1 MSGQKNDGTS
11 AVIMGMIP
19 GGFGGMCCCVVGHP
33 IDVVKVRMQV
43 QVKTAP
49 IMTLQGTG
57 AVASANGRTTTVGML
72 RDIFVQ
78 DGIRGLY
85 RGLQAPLLVTPFT
98 FAVLFWSFEN
108 AKVLVCGNNYR
119 TPDYKPTITEI
130 IAAGALAGIP
140 AAAILA
146 PSERI
151 KCLMQV
157 QTKSS
162 LQNSNNSSMTKC
174 AQALYQEGGIR
185 SIFKGSVF
193 TLLRDIPG
201 NAAYFGM
208 YEFTRR
214 TICDI
219 YGLSTNDL
227 SPLATLMAG
236 GSAGMMNWI
245 VVMPADVLKSRYQ
258 TAPEGAYKGL
268 YDVYHQLI
276 RKEGIVSLYKGLTPA
291 LLRAF
296 PANAA
301 CLLGVEVMKKT
312 MSFMDS

>member
-1 MSGQKNDGTS
+1 MSQQNNGGTS
-11 AVIMGMIP
+11 AVLKGMIP
-19 GGFGGMCCCVVGHP
+19 GAFGGMCCTIVGHP

-43 QVKTAP
+43 QAP
-49 IMTLQGTG
+49 VVALRGTG
-57 AVASANGRTTTVGML
+57 AVASANSGRTTIVGML
-72 RDIFVQ
+72 RDMFVQ

-85 RGLQAPLLVTPFT
+85 RGLYAPLLVTPAS
-98 FAVLFWSFEN
+98 FAIIFWSFEN
-108 AKVLVCGNNYR
+108 AKAMVCGNNYR
-119 TPDYKPTITEI
+119 IPNYQPTITEI
-130 IAAGALAGIP
+130 TTSGALAGVL
-140 AAAILA
+140 AAVVVA

-157 QTKSS
+157 QTTS
-162 LQNSNNSSMTKC
+162 LRQKNNNSSSMVQC
-174 AQALYQEGGIR
+174 VQSLYRQGGIR

-193 TLLRDIPG
+193 TLLRDVPG
-201 NAAYFGM
+201 GAAYFGM
-208 YEFTRR
+208 YEYIRR
-214 TICDI
+214 TICNA
-219 YGLSTNDL
+219 YGVSSQNL
-227 SPLATLMAG
+227 SPFATLMAG
-236 GSAGMMNWI
+236 GLAGMFNVI
-245 VVMPADVLKSRYQ
+245 VGVPADVLKSRYQ